1 MVFSFGRVGA
11 VCAMDVRDY
20 YQSGRHRMFR
30 LHEKGGKVHQ
40 MPARHSAVDYVED
53 YLDAADLW
61 NQPQTPLF
69 QAANTRKQLTGS
81 RLHRTDVF
89 QIIKRRARAAGL
101 PETTC
106 CHTFRATAITTYLL
120 NGREV
125 ENARQMVAHQSSQTT
140 RLYDRRADQVTLD
153 EIERIRI

>member
-1 MVFSFGRVGA
+1 M
-11 VCAMDVRDY
+11 
-20 YQSGRHRMFR
+20 
-30 LHEKGGKVHQ
+30 
-40 MPARHSAVDYVED
+40 ED

-81 RLHRTDVF
+81 RLHRTDVVPDY
-89 QIIKRRARAAGL
+89 QASSPGRWLCRRPPAATPSG
-101 PETTC
+101 PPPSPP
-106 CHTFRATAITTYLL
+106 TYSMVV
-120 NGREV
+120 RWKT
-125 ENARQMVAHQSSQTT
+125 ARQMVAHQSSQTT